1 MIGVIIVGG
10 GEFTPSHHGV
20 DHAAKI
26 IGPLNVPVREHQ
38 PRQASPAGLSE
49 INQTSAQFI
58 TRDMAKPSVCPCRWV
73 DAWSSPCRTNS
84 YAAGGYGNSSR
95 RVLASLTTESYR
107 EQRQVHPRLVH
118 PPTRKFLRWVHFS
131 QLRRKMYALD
141 SPACSCP
148 PPFLLLA
155 VFPRANTTAC

>member
-58 TRDMAKPSVCPCRWV
+58 TRDMPKSLDLTVPVGGRMVQPLSDELIRRGWVWQFFKEGVCFAH
-73 DAWSSPCRTNS
+73 D
-84 YAAGGYGNSSR
+84 
-95 RVLASLTTESYR
+95 
-107 EQRQVHPRLVH
+107 
-118 PPTRKFLRWVHFS
+118 
-131 QLRRKMYALD
+131 
-141 SPACSCP
+141 
-148 PPFLLLA
+148 
-155 VFPRANTTAC
+155 

>member
-1 MIGVIIVGG
+1 MIRVIIVGG

-58 TRDMAKPSVCPCRWV
+58 TRDMAKPLGLPVPVRGRMVQPLSDELIR
-73 DAWSSPCRTNS
+73 R
-84 YAAGGYGNSSR
+84 R
-95 RVLASLTTESYR
+95 RV
-107 EQRQVHPRLVH
+107 RQFFEKGVGFAH
-118 PPTRKFLRWVHFS
+118 
-131 QLRRKMYALD
+131 D
-141 SPACSCP
+141 
-148 PPFLLLA
+148 
-155 VFPRANTTAC
+155 

>member
-49 INQTSAQFI
+49 IDQASAQFI
-58 TRDMAKPSVCPCRWV
+58 TRDMAKPLGLPVPVGGRMVQPLSDELVRRGRVRQFFEKGVCF
-73 DAWSSPCRTNS
+73 A
-84 YAAGGYGNSSR
+84 
-95 RVLASLTTESYR
+95 
-107 EQRQVHPRLVH
+107 H
-118 PPTRKFLRWVHFS
+118 K
-131 QLRRKMYALD
+131 
-141 SPACSCP
+141 
-148 PPFLLLA
+148 
-155 VFPRANTTAC
+155 